1 VDYGI
6 ALAPG
11 PNSWQVVKRAEELGF
26 HFAWFY
32 DTQLLAADV
41 FVAMGAAAVKTDR
54 IKLATGVL
62 IPSNRIAPVAA
73 NAMASLN
80 AIAPGR
86 IVLGVG
92 TGFTG
97 RNTMGMKAMRLRDF
111 KEYMRIVRALWA
123 GETTDWEFEGERR
136 KIRFLNPELGLIN
149 IDTPIPVHVSG
160 FGPKSRQYAAELAE
174 GWINFV
180 GPVANALRQADQM
193 AEACAA
199 AGRQVSTC
207 YRTAFTLGAVLR
219 EGEGMASERA
229 FAQAGPL
236 AAVALHSI
244 VESGASLDQLPQPLR
259 ALAEEYQRL
268 HESYEPADARYLSL
282 HRGHLLFV
290 RPDEAKFVT
299 PELIQARTFTGTRAE
314 LRDRVRALAEGY
326 DQFTVQLVP
335 GHEDAIDDW
344 ADVLAEV

>member
-1 VDYGI
+1 MEYGI

-11 PNSWQVVKRAEELGF
+11 PESWQVVKRAEELGF
-26 HFAWFY
+26 DYAWFY

-41 FVAMGAAAVKTDR
+41 FVAMGAAAVKTER

-73 NAMASLN
+73 NAIASLN
-80 AIAPGR
+80 AMAPGR
-86 IVLGVG
+86 IVFGVG

-97 RNTMGMKAMRLRDF
+97 RNTMGMRAMRLRELA
-111 KEYMRIVRALWA
+111 EYLRIVRGLWA
-123 GETTDWEFEGERR
+123 GETTEWEFEGERR

-149 IDTPIPVHVSG
+149 IETPIPVHISG
-160 FGPKSRQYAAELAE
+160 FGPKSRQYAARSAE

-180 GPVANALRQADQM
+180 GPVANALRQSEQM
-193 AEACAA
+193 AEACRA
-199 AGRQVSTC
+199 AGRSVSTC

-219 EGEGMASERA
+219 EGEGLASARA
-229 FAQAGPL
+229 MAQAGPL

-244 VESGASLDQLPQPLR
+244 IESGAPPDALPEPIR
-259 ALAEEYQRL
+259 ALAGEYRRL
-268 HESYEPADARYLSL
+268 YEGYEPADARYLSL

-299 PELIQARTFTGTRAE
+299 PDLIAARTFTGTRAD

-326 DQFTVQLVP
+326 DQFTVQLIP
-335 GHEDAIDDW
+335 GQEGAIDDW